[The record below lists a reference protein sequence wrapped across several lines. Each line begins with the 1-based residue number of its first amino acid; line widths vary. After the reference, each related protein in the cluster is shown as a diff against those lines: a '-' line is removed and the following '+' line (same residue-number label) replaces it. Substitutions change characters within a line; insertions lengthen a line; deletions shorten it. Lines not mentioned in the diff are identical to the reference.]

1 MFIIKQL
8 NQPDLKK
15 VRKFYHK
22 KQKGI
27 CPIMKQKFPVDEMV
41 VDHKHRK
48 KSTPIG
54 EDDCGLVRGIIQRQA
69 NVIEGKIANAFV
81 RYGLVKFGITIP
93 EFLRNL
99 ADYIE
104 NPPLLKKQLIHP
116 KEKAKAKKLKKSSYN
131 KLKKWYS
138 THIGTKFPPYPKSG
152 KLTVG
157 LEKLFI
163 AVEMEPEFYK

>member
-1 MFIIKQL
+1 
-8 NQPDLKK
+8 
-15 VRKFYHK
+15 
-22 KQKGI
+22 
-27 CPIMKQKFPVDEMV
+27 MKQKFPVDEMV

-54 EDDCGLVRGIIQRQA
+54 EDDCGFVRGIIQRQA

-104 NPPLLKKQLIHP
+104 NPPLFRLEPRLIHP
-116 KEKAKAKKLKKSSYN
+116 KEKAKPKKLKKASYN
-131 KLKKWYS
+131 KLVKLMTLGIPKQK
-138 THIGTKFPPYPKSG
+138 IPEYPKSK
-152 KLTVG
+152 KLTVK
-157 LEKLFI
+157 LEKLFHEYHLI
-163 AVEMEPEFYK
+163 PEFYK